1 MESVKLQE
9 TLMKSVIDGYSI
21 KGINLSLISA
31 GVLFSYTERGKL
43 LVNTLKSGAI
53 FDFIIFTTVITLS
66 IMKIISY
73 VYKYN
78 IIYSKQEK
86 NNLARIETYLGI
98 FGIMILG
105 VLGNSPLFIILSVV
119 SSVILNSNYKFII
132 TLLITGGLLFLGI
145 PLLTYPCM
153 YNIIISMGI
162 SLCLLGMFRL
172 ESIIKND
179 SINMY
184 VHYFILISIVIG
196 GFIYSPITFILLPM
210 VLFIYMNINNKYI
223 HGVYSKYKGILLL
236 LIKITKVLI
245 ITVIITLFTVYF
257 SAWYTDNPIILRKFI
272 GVEVSK
278 DSPVFIMV
286 LSSIKYII
294 DMVVHY
300 MNIVIMSI
308 RPKSISDYI
317 LKSIDISTV
326 EVSHSSNIFKQI
338 ISVVYKAFMIIDN
351 ILVYVIGVSSS
362 IVHIIASIVCY
373 IVIRPISIYNN
384 IIRIITNGISYILYM
399 IDTALYYVIGR
410 HMRMVDK
417 PVVKDRSILSKAV
430 SIILYPLTI
439 VKYLFKSKGNNTG
452 NTTVVNKG
460 NLLTSVYGII
470 VHVLYLL
477 LGGYSWLFFITNG
490 KDMVSEKSYEM
501 SKFGFTPVMRNSNV
515 SVPDEVLYYNKG
527 TFYQKF
533 FDTYCEYADVYDEI
547 NGNGAYSEE
556 SITKHDSYSVYD
568 PMQMYSK
575 DQVCTP
581 ISSYETELRDKIKK
595 LGPINIKLTDQEFAG
610 MRSILQYFPC
620 IQHKKGLSQTEKSLM
635 MKLEDKKK
643 ILKDPKKAPE
653 STLKNILGIK
663 PDSKKQQATADKE
676 YRKALSKMADYYR
689 KYYYNFYILGQ
700 YFLDNINSSVSNCVS
715 DSIIKMY
722 NKIIP
727 VDYSEITDE
736 YLKTIVQVRTAIIR
750 RELPFLTEAQ
760 SALVFYT
767 PVVYNLGLD
776 RSILSA
782 KNKGTLESEGF
793 FLENTTNK
801 INYNEVFE
809 ENTDLFVYHNM
820 KELNV
825 EEQVLRF
832 KSTVSTCPNPVG
844 APFTITR
851 SNGIDLYIHK
861 NDSTVVSVSVNN
873 RPVVAKAIPY
883 NKAQNVCI
891 DLELPLDS
899 LKEYTLSNPKSE
911 EIITITVRM
920 FIGHVSLVSTRTHEI
935 KI

>member
-9 TLMKSVIDGYSI
+9 TLMRSVTDGYSI

-31 GVLFSYTERGKL
+31 GVLFSYTEKGKL

-66 IMKIISY
+66 IMKIISS
-73 VYKYN
+73 VYKNN
-78 IIYSKQEK
+78 IIYSKKEK
-86 NNLARIETYLGI
+86 NNLAKIETYLGI
-98 FGIMILG
+98 FGIMVLG
-105 VLGNSPLFIILSVV
+105 VLGNSPLFIILSVI

-132 TLLITGGLLFLGI
+132 TLLISGGLLFLST
-145 PLLTYPCM
+145 PLLMYQSI

-184 VHYFILISIVIG
+184 VHYFILISITIA
-196 GFIYSPITFILLPM
+196 GFIYSPITFILLPI
-210 VLFIYMNINNKYI
+210 VLFIYMNVSNKY
-223 HGVYSKYKGILLL
+223 VYKVYNKYKGTLLL

-245 ITVIITLFTVYF
+245 ITAIITLFTVYF
-257 SAWYTDNPIILRKFI
+257 SAWYTNNPIILRKLL

-278 DSPVFIMV
+278 DSPVFIII

-300 MNIVIMSI
+300 INILIMSI
-308 RPKSISDYI
+308 RPKSISNYI
-317 LKSIDISTV
+317 LKSVDISTV
-326 EVSHSSNIFKQI
+326 EVSYSSNIYKQI
-338 ISVVYKAFMIIDN
+338 ISIIYKLFMIIDN
-351 ILVYVIGVSSS
+351 ILVYVIGVSST
-362 IVHIIASIVCY
+362 IVHIVASIVCY

-384 IIRIITNGISYILYM
+384 IIRVITNGISYILYILDM
-399 IDTALYYVIGR
+399 AIYYIIGR
-410 HMRMVDK
+410 HMHVVEN
-417 PVVKDRSILSKAV
+417 PIVKDRSIISKAV
-430 SIILYPLTI
+430 SVVLYPLTI
-439 VKYLFKSKGNNTG
+439 VKYLFKSKGNNTS
-452 NTTVVNKG
+452 NVSVVNKG
-460 NLLTSVYGII
+460 NLLTSVYGVI

-490 KDMVSEKSYEM
+490 KDMISEKSYEM
-501 SKFGFTPVMRNSNV
+501 SKFGFTPVMRNSIV
-515 SVPDEVLYYNKG
+515 SIPDEVLYYNKG

-556 SITKHDSYSVYD
+556 SIVKHDSYSEYD
-568 PMQMYSK
+568 PIQMYSK

-610 MRSILQYFPC
+610 MRSVLQYFPC
-620 IQHKKGLSQTEKSLM
+620 IQHKKGLSLTEKSLM
-635 MKLEDKKK
+635 MNLDDKKK
-643 ILKDPKKAPE
+643 VMKDPKKTPE
-653 STLKNILGIK
+653 SIFKNILGIK
-663 PDSKKQQATADKE
+663 PDSKKQQDTADKK

-689 KYYYNFYILGQ
+689 KYYYNFYILGE

-715 DSIIKMY
+715 DSIIRMY

-727 VDYSEITDE
+727 VDYSGITDE
-736 YLKTIVQVRTAIIR
+736 YFKTIVQVRTAIIR

-767 PVVYNLGLD
+767 PVVYNLDLD
-776 RSILSA
+776 RSILSS
-782 KNKGTLESEGF
+782 KNKGTVESEGF

-801 INYNEVFE
+801 INYNDVFE

-820 KELNV
+820 KELKV

-832 KSTVSTCPNPVG
+832 KSTVSTCPTPVG

-851 SNGIDLYIHK
+851 SNGIDLYIYK
-861 NDSTVVSVSVNN
+861 DDSTVVSVSVNN
-873 RPVVAKAIPY
+873 RPVMAKAIPY
-883 NKAQNVCI
+883 DKTQNVCV
-891 DLELPLDS
+891 DLELPLDL

-920 FIGHVSLVSTRTHEI
+920 FIGHVSLVSTQTYEI
-935 KI
+935 TI